1 VKNDMFFAKMLL
13 ESTKYICSIVTII
26 NKFNKILVVLTLNF
40 WNGNSEKI
48 SSPGSEKSNL
58 KKIMF

>member
-1 VKNDMFFAKMLL
+1 VKNEKFFCKNIVRI
-13 ESTKYICSIVTII
+13 TKYISSIVTII
-26 NKFNKILVVLTLNF
+26 NKFNKIFVVLTLNF

-48 SSPGSEKSNL
+48 GSSGSEKSNF